1 MHKIC
6 VDFDFDD
13 EKISEY
19 LKYLEIDD
27 KYKGIPAYE
36 WQQTL
41 TREQKANERRK
52 KHWEAERIRRRE
64 LRIKRINEER
74 EARKIAFLER
84 KVK

>member
-41 TREQKANERRK
+41 TREQKANERR
-52 KHWEAERIRRRE
+52 
-64 LRIKRINEER
+64 
-74 EARKIAFLER
+74 
-84 KVK
+84 